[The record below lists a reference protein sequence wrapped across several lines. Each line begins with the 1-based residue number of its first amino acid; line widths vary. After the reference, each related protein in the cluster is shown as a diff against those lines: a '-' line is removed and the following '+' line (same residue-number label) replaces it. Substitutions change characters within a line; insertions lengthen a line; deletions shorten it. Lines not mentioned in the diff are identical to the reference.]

1 MDGDNYIIAPK
12 NDACDDA
19 LLIYKIMDMSVNEI
33 PTGIY
38 VNNDEYNFIVDNIE
52 RIMAYSVNN
61 ILDKLIADIKTV
73 VEFFKIIS
81 FWKPLNKTTIE
92 IYQSPEK
99 SCASLIF
106 NKLYNVAIY
115 VDQID
120 AIRVAKYFP
129 EMYVVY
135 SDEYNQAISDIFH
148 FHMDLYGTICILYV
162 NNMYLI

>member
-1 MDGDNYIIAPK
+1 MSQDN
-12 NDACDDA
+12 N
-19 LLIYKIMDMSVNEI
+19 YK
-33 PTGIY
+33 
-38 VNNDEYNFIVDNIE
+38 
-52 RIMAYSVNN
+52 YS
-61 ILDKLIADIKTV
+61 KTV
-73 VEFFKIIS
+73 VEFYKIIS
-81 FWKPLNKTTIE
+81 FWKPLNKTTTE